1 MPHKTFGRTMR
12 STSRERRRKKS
23 FDPFKYMNN
32 KVFNY
37 MNNHHNPLLSKKAGN
52 ESLRKS
58 NLLYTQREKL
68 KKKIRSIDARLGQ
81 LLTRKSK
88 SRSVRL

>member
-1 MPHKTFGRTMR
+1 
-12 STSRERRRKKS
+12 
-23 FDPFKYMNN
+23 MNN

-58 NLLYTQREKL
+58 NLLYIQREKL

-81 LLTRKSK
+81 PHS
-88 SRSVRL
+88 SRSNRTRRITNL